1 MQFSRNGRKALLWAQ
16 VEAMRCGETRV
27 EAPHLLLGLLHGPE
41 ANASK
46 LLERAG
52 VTVSEFT
59 QAVRGTLPPTT
70 GAIHAE
76 SLRLSIEAKKILEQ
90 AEHEQQT
97 MGEERIGTISLLL
110 AIVEANPKKLATV
123 LATFGLTRSNLMQVL
138 VAASDSEE
146 LESEETPAPVVP
158 QILAHPGFMK
168 GRSLCS
174 VSDLTPEEIRGIFE
188 LTREI
193 KNGKVFP
200 IAQGKTLA
208 LLFEKPSLRTKVS
221 FAVAITRL
229 GGTALYLGKDE
240 VGLGVRE
247 SIADVARG
255 LSRWVDAVAVR
266 TFDHK
271 NVTELAAN
279 STIPIINALTD
290 FEHPCQALAD
300 YYTVLENRSQ
310 TEGTKFVFVGDG
322 NNVAISLMLMAP
334 KLGVHFTLC
343 CPVGYEP
350 PQEVIV
356 EMQTLCEQYKTHF
369 EIENN
374 PLKAANDADVLYT
387 DVWTSMGQE
396 AETAKRLKDF
406 AGFQIGEA
414 LLREA
419 KEDVIILHCLP
430 AHRGEEITHEA
441 IESNLSKVWDE
452 AENRLHVQQAY
463 LCAVL

>member
-27 EAPHLLLGLLHGPE
+27 EAPHLLLGLLHGTDT
-41 ANASK
+41 NAAK

-52 VTVSEFT
+52 VTISELVE
-59 QAVRGTLPPTT
+59 AIRRTLPPATST
-70 GAIHAE
+70 IHDE
-76 SLRLSIEAKKILEQ
+76 SSQLSSEAKQLLER
-90 AEHEQQT
+90 AKDEQQT
-97 MGEERIGTISLLL
+97 LGEDRIGTIALLL
-110 AIVEANPKKLATV
+110 AIVEANHPKLTGV
-123 LATFGLTRSNLMQVL
+123 LREFALTRSDLLQVL
-138 VAASDSEE
+138 ESEMGDE
-146 LESEETPAPVVP
+146 LESEETPVTTPTPIPV
-158 QILAHPGFMK
+158 HPGFLK

-174 VSDLTPEEIRGIFE
+174 VNDLSPEEIRGIFE

-208 LLFEKPSLRTKVS
+208 LLFEKPSLRTKIS
-221 FAVAITRL
+221 FSVAMTRL

-247 SIADVARG
+247 SIEDVARG

-266 TFDHK
+266 TFAHE
-271 NVTELAAN
+271 NVTKLAAN

-290 FEHPCQALAD
+290 LEHPCQALAD
-300 YYTVLENRSQ
+300 YYTLLENRSQ

-322 NNVAISLMLMAP
+322 NNVAISLMLLAP

-343 CPVGYEP
+343 CPKGYEP
-350 PQEVIV
+350 PQDVVI
-356 EMQTLCEQYKTHF
+356 ETQALAEHYGTHF
-369 EIENN
+369 EIEND
-374 PLKAANDADVLYT
+374 PIKAANDADVLYT

-396 AETAKRLKDF
+396 AEMAKRLADF
-406 AGFQIGEA
+406 AGFQIGET

-441 IESNLSKVWDE
+441 IESPLSKVWDE

-463 LCAVL
+463 LAAVL

>member
-27 EAPHLLLGLLHGPE
+27 EAPHLILGLLHDPE

-52 VTVSEFT
+52 VTVAEFA
-59 QAVRGTLPPTT
+59 QAVRTTLPPTT

-76 SLRLSIEAKKILEQ
+76 SLRLSVEAKKILEQ

-97 MGEERIGTISLLL
+97 MGEDRIGTISLLL
-110 AIVEANPKKLATV
+110 AIVEANPKKLAPHFTQ
-123 LATFGLTRSNLMQVL
+123 FDLTRSNLMQVL
-138 VAASDSEE
+138 AASDNEE
-146 LESEETPAPVVP
+146 LESEETPVPVAP
-158 QILAHPGFMK
+158 QILAHPGFLK

-174 VSDLTPEEIRGIFE
+174 VSDLSPEEIRGIFE

-271 NVTELAAN
+271 NVTELAAHA
-279 STIPIINALTD
+279 TIPIINALTD

-310 TEGTKFVFVGDG
+310 TEGVKFVFVGDG

-356 EMQTLCEQYKTHF
+356 ETQALAEHYGTHF
-369 EIENN
+369 EIEHD

-396 AETAKRLKDF
+396 AETAKRLADF
-406 AGFQIGEA
+406 AGFQIGEP

-419 KEDVIILHCLP
+419 KQDVIILHCLP
-430 AHRGEEITHEA
+430 AHRGEEITNEA
-441 IESNLSKVWDE
+441 IESPLSKVWDE

-463 LCAVL
+463 LAAVL